1 MVSMMLLMML
11 PIMVILSMTRITITM
26 IMDVDETI
34 KEGNYNLE
42 P

>member
-34 KEGNYNLE
+34 KDDDYNLE